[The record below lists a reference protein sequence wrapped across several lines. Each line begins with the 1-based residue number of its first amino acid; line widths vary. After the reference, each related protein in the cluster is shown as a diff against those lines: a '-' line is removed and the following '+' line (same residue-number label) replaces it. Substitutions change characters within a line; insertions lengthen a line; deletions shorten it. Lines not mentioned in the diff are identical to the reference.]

1 MKISNRQLGLAQ
13 NSLAVLQIKLSI
25 FSRWQLF
32 LRLFVRFFAS
42 GNELQVWTRKD
53 HHGRISWHAYDSGSG
68 TRVSRDT
75 EVEMREWIERRYYK
89 S

>member
-13 NSLAVLQIKLSI
+13 NSLAVRQIKSSI
-25 FSRWQLF
+25 FSRLQIVGQ
-32 LRLFVRFFAS
+32 LFVRFFAS
-42 GNELQVWTRKD
+42 GDQLQVWTKKD
-53 HHGRISWHAYDSGSG
+53 RRGRISWHAYDSGSG